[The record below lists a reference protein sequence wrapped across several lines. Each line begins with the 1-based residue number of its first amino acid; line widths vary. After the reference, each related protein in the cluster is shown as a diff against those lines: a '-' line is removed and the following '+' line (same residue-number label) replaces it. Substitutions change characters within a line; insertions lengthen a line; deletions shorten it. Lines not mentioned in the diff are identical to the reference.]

1 MADRQAEIVKRL
13 KSTDG
18 VLIAFAVSKLMRV
31 GISYASLLIAR
42 NYTSQIYMDKVLV
55 NDENP
60 PHLSNL
66 IYLYMIIE
74 FVMITVMILL
84 LYSLDATFDLGFVNS
99 RFNLFTQFIITD
111 YLVASILNISV
122 GSVVA
127 NKMYEKKYFLYKDD
141 GMRAIR
147 ALTEIMIAVAIINN
161 IMPYNFIF
169 GGIVSLI
176 GNE

>member
-1 MADRQAEIVKRL
+1 MADRQGLVNRL

-18 VLIAFAVSKLMRV
+18 VLVAFAVSKLMRI

-42 NYTSQIYMDKVLV
+42 NFTSNIYMDKVLV

-60 PHLSNL
+60 PRLSNL

-74 FVMITVMILL
+74 FIMTTVMIVM
-84 LYSLDATFDLGFVNS
+84 LYFLNEIFGLNFVS
-99 RFNLFTQFIITD
+99 ERFNLFTQFIVTD
-111 YLVASILNISV
+111 YLVATVLNLAI

-147 ALTEIMIAVAIINN
+147 ALTEIMIAVSIINS
-161 IMPYNFIF
+161 IVPYNFIF

-176 GNE
+176 KN

>member
-1 MADRQAEIVKRL
+1 MADRQAGIVNRL

-18 VLIAFAVSKLMRV
+18 VLVAFAVSKLMRI

-42 NYTSQIYMDKVLV
+42 NFTSNIYMDKVLV

-74 FVMITVMILL
+74 FIMTTVMIVM
-84 LYSLDATFDLGFVNS
+84 LYFLNEFFGLNFVS
-99 RFNLFTQFIITD
+99 ERFNLFTQFIVTD
-111 YLVASILNISV
+111 YLVATVLNLAI

-147 ALTEIMIAVAIINN
+147 ALTEIMIAVSIINS
-161 IMPYNFIF
+161 IVPYNFIF
-169 GGIVSLI
+169 GGIVGLI
-176 GNE
+176 KN

>member
-1 MADRQAEIVKRL
+1 MADTQGLVNRL

-18 VLIAFAVSKLMRV
+18 VLVAFAVSKLMRI

-42 NYTSQIYMDKVLV
+42 NFTSNIYMDKVLV

-74 FVMITVMILL
+74 FIITTIMIVL
-84 LYSLDATFDLGFVNS
+84 LYSLNEVFNLNFANQGY
-99 RFNLFTQFIITD
+99 NLFTQFIVTD
-111 YLVASILNISV
+111 YLVATVLNLTI

-147 ALTEIMIAVAIINN
+147 ALTEIMIAVSIINN

-169 GGIVSLI
+169 EGIASLI
-176 GNE
+176 KN